1 MQVIDCGDKSTREI
15 NQAIRAAIG
24 DGVSEVRIVH
34 TDARHNLGVAV
45 LEPVRLVF
53 QGSVGYYCAGMIDG
67 PTVEITGSA
76 GWGLAESML
85 GGTVIVSGSAGN
97 AAGAAMRGGT
107 IVIRGNA
114 SARAGVSMKG
124 GDLVIGGDC
133 GSMAGFMAQKGRLI
147 VCGDAAEGL
156 ADSMYA
162 GEVFVGGT
170 IAELGNDAVVG
181 EPSAEELASL
191 SALLTPYELG
201 PKRVWKKIIAGRKL
215 WNFVKTEALW
225 REAL

>member
-1 MQVIDCGDKSTREI
+1 MHVVDCADKSTREI
-15 NQAIRAAIG
+15 NQAIRNALQSG
-24 DGVSEVRIVH
+24 EREVSIVH

-45 LEPVRLVF
+45 LAPARLVF
-53 QGSVGYYCAGMIDG
+53 EGSVGYYCGGMIDG
-67 PTVEITGSA
+67 PAIEVTGSA

-85 GGTVIVSGSAGN
+85 GGTVVVHGSAGN

-107 IVIRGNA
+107 IVIRGDA

-124 GDLVIGGDC
+124 GDLVIGGNC

-147 VCGDAAEGL
+147 ICGDAAEGL

-162 GEVFVGGT
+162 GEVFVGGAL
-170 IAELGNDAVVG
+170 AELGNDAVIQ
-181 EPSAEELASL
+181 EPTAEEVAAL
-191 SALLTPYELG
+191 SGLLTPHGLG
-201 PKRVWKKIIAGRKL
+201 PKREWKKIVAGRKL
-215 WNFVKTEALW
+215 WNFVKSEALW

>member
-1 MQVIDCGDKSTREI
+1 MQVIDCGGKSTREI
-15 NQAIRAAIG
+15 NQRIREAILSG
-24 DGVSEVRIVH
+24 MNEVRVIH

-53 QGSVGYYCAGMIDG
+53 EGSVGYYCAGMIDG
-67 PTVEITGSA
+67 PTVEVTGSA

-85 GGTVIVSGSAGN
+85 GGTVIIHGNAGN

-114 SARAGVSMKG
+114 AARAGVSMKG

-133 GSMAGFMAQKGRLI
+133 GSMAAFMAQKGRLI

-170 IAELGNDAVVG
+170 IAELGNDAVVS
-181 EPSAEELASL
+181 EPSADEIASL
-191 SALLTPYELG
+191 AGLLSSHELG
-201 PKRVWKKIIAGRKL
+201 PKREWKKIVAGRKL
-215 WNFVKTEALW
+215 WNFVKSEALW

>member
-1 MQVIDCGDKSTREI
+1 MLVIDCADKTTREI
-15 NQAIRAAIG
+15 NQAIRKAIG
-24 DGVSEVRIVH
+24 ESMSDIRITH

-45 LEPVRLVF
+45 LDPVRLVF
-53 QGSVGYYCAGMIDG
+53 EGSVGYYCGGMIDG
-67 PTVEITGSA
+67 PTFEITGSA

-85 GGTVIVSGSAGN
+85 GGTVIVHGSAGN

-107 IVIRGNA
+107 IVIKGNA

-147 VCGDAAEGL
+147 ICGDASDGL

-162 GEVFVGGT
+162 GEVYVGGT
-170 IAELGNDAVVG
+170 IAELGNDALVG
-181 EPSAEELASL
+181 EPSVEELA
-191 SALLTPYELG
+191 ALTAILAPYELG
-201 PKRVWKKIIAGRKL
+201 PKLEWKKIVAGRKL

-225 REAL
+225 QEAL

>member
-1 MQVIDCGDKSTREI
+1 MEVIDCGDKTTREI

-24 DGVSEVRIVH
+24 AGVSEVRVTH

-45 LEPVRLVF
+45 LDPVRLMF
-53 QGSVGYYCAGMIDG
+53 EGSVGYYCGGMIDG
-67 PTVEITGSA
+67 PTIEVTGSA

-85 GGTVIVSGSAGN
+85 GGTVIVHDNAGN

-107 IVIRGNA
+107 VIIRGNA

-133 GSMAGFMAQKGRLI
+133 GSMAAFMAQKGRLI

-170 IAELGNDAVVG
+170 IAELGNDAVVS
-181 EPSAEELASL
+181 EPSGEELASL
-191 SALLTPYELG
+191 SLLLTPHELG
-201 PKRVWKKIIAGRKL
+201 PKREWKKIVAGRKL
-215 WNFVKTEALW
+215 WNFVKTESLW